1 MAIRR
6 HVLLPTRGT
15 LALRA
20 AYLLLLPVHGELL
33 KRIGP
38 RDLHLPALT
47 RARRTAQDDALLVA
61 TVDEQLRTNIGRID
75 EVFTRRQ
82 FFVNEGLLNGECAL
96 RLMHSSWRRM
106 DVREEVGSGGLARFA
121 DMHHVAGPGRVA
133 FVAVARL
140 GIVGRFDAL
149 SGRRQCPIRLKLHAA
164 LSVSPFRYGLVL
176 RPFVVALPCP
186 TQALQDR

>member
-6 HVLLPTRGT
+6 HVLLPTRAP

-33 KRIGP
+33 ERIGP

-75 EVFTRRQ
+75 EVFTWRKLLVQ
-82 FFVNEGLLNGECAL
+82 EGLLNGSRAL
-96 RLMHSSWRRM
+96 RFMHGGGGRM
-106 DVREEVGSGGLARFA
+106 DVREEVRCGGLARFT

-133 FVAVARL
+133 FVAVARI
-140 GIVGRFDAL
+140 GIVGRLDAL
-149 SGRRQCPIRLKLHAA
+149 GSRRQFLVRLKPHTAFGTSLRRH
-164 LSVSPFRYGLVL
+164 RLVP
-176 RPFVVALPCP
+176 RSFVVALPRP
-186 TQALQDR
+186 P